1 MSKDYRDGYKDGFKD
16 GYEEGKR
23 HAPVVA
29 PPISFPPVL
38 GNPPSGCTVCGR
50 NYNRIDMYVC
60 PRSDCPTKIWA
71 TGIPTIN
78 AKASVSGTA
87 SGIVANNSWVAIN
100 GGEWSAAQAL
110 DAEQQ
115 NPTYMRTDGWANK

>member
-23 HAPVVA
+23 QTPITYPLAP
-29 PPISFPPVL
+29 
-38 GNPPSGCTVCGR
+38 
-50 NYNRIDMYVC
+50 Y
-60 PRSDCPTKIWA
+60 
-71 TGIPTIN
+71 PTIN
-78 AKASVSGTA
+78 AKASISGAA

-100 GGEWSAAQAL
+100 GGEWSCAPSL
-110 DAEQQ
+110 DAEQE